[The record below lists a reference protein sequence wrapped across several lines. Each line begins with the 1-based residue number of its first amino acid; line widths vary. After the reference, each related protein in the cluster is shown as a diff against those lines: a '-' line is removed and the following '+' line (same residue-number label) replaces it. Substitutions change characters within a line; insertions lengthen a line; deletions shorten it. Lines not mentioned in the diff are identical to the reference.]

1 MPLSAPRDTP
11 MVDGDFRSIGVA
23 ANAVIH
29 AGGLTCQNAAGFAVP
44 GATAANLV
52 ALGRAEESAVGTA
65 TNGQTQVRV
74 RSGIFRFRNS
84 GGGDAI
90 TIANRGADC
99 FVVDDEQVAL
109 TNGGNTRSR
118 AGVIHDVDAQGVWV
132 RIGRRA

>member
-29 AGGLTCQNAAGFAVP
+29 AGGLTCQNAAGFAVLE
-44 GATAANLV
+44 ATAANLV

>member
-23 ANAVIH
+23 ANAVIY
-29 AGGLTCQNAAGFAVP
+29 AGALVCQNAAGFAVP

-52 ALGRAEESAVGTA
+52 ALGRAEESVVGGA
-65 TNGQTQVRV
+65 TNGAVAVRV
-74 RSGIFRFRNS
+74 RTGNFRFRNS

-90 TIANRGADC
+90 TIANRGSDC